1 MLIRAFLKMI
11 FNKNLRINHAHYIL
25 QQNLIFRIALLPLIL
40 VLLLIAIP
48 ASPIL
53 AEDSMTPACYLDQTL
68 TEMVSQGQI
77 TGAIAA
83 VVDDTGVV
91 LSQGY
96 GLADVSANL
105 PADSEN
111 TAFRIGSIAKT
122 FVAIAALQQVDAGR
136 IDLHASISTY
146 LEEDFPPFQY
156 DITMHQLLTHTAG
169 FEDLVSGIAIWKA
182 SDADPLATSIR
193 RYLPRQVFRPGQVVS
208 YSNYG
213 IALAAY
219 IVERV
224 SGQDF
229 AAYARQNLFQPLGMD
244 RTTFEL
250 DPAAL
255 GLTVS
260 QAYQKNGQPGLEPL
274 INLYPEGSAVSTAA
288 DMARYMSWLLR
299 DDHQGSRIDGDDQQ
313 GSRIDGVDTQ
323 ASLDSDDSQILS
335 VESKAKLWDRQYGMT
350 DDAPGIGYTWNRF
363 ELDGSTYVEKTGITA
378 HFRSWVACFPEQK
391 TGLFVVFNTPVDD
404 RQLHTL
410 YQMASAIT
418 LEINPLSADGNGDLS
433 GLPTDSDTNPGDLDS
448 AHDESPLLGK
458 SLNGY
463 YVATRSNFT
472 GLEKLYTL
480 LMPER
485 NLTITS
491 NQKTG
496 YQMDG
501 QLMVPVAPQSWKTP
515 RGVLTRVVDNQQI
528 FLASQTALSWVRAS
542 WLEHWLLQ
550 AALVSL
556 FALLSLVLF
565 FRETVGRLLRKP
577 GAMPKS
583 LHLPALILSILQL
596 GLLTGLIAILYDGVM
611 TVNLQSQTLP
621 VLILASLLALIAL
634 VSLAIAF
641 VKRSRSLRTQDKHG
655 KWQRW
660 PALAALTAHT
670 LITLGFIAWLIQNH
684 LITLRNLA
692 SLIRN

>member
-11 FNKNLRINHAHYIL
+11 FNKNLRINHAHYTL
-25 QQNLIFRIALLPLIL
+25 QQNLIFRMALLPLIL

-48 ASPIL
+48 ASPIH
-53 AEDSMTPACYLDQTL
+53 AEESMTPAYYLNQTL

-96 GLADVSANL
+96 GFADTSANL
-105 PADSEN
+105 PADSAN

-146 LEEDFPPFQY
+146 LEEDFQSFQY

-182 SDADPLATSIR
+182 SDADPLSVSIR

-219 IVERV
+219 IIERV

-288 DMARYMSWLLR
+288 DMARYMSWLLS
-299 DDHQGSRIDGDDQQ
+299 DNNQVSQMVAGDN
-313 GSRIDGVDTQ
+313 
-323 ASLDSDDSQILS
+323 AESLTNVGDSQILS
-335 VESKAKLWDRQYGMT
+335 VESKARLWDRQYGMI

-418 LEINPLSADGNGDLS
+418 LEINPLSADGTGDLS
-433 GLPTDSDTNPGDLDS
+433 GLPDGSGTNPSDPDS
-448 AHDESPLLGK
+448 AHDDNPLLGK
-458 SLNGY
+458 SLGGY

-485 NLTITS
+485 NLTITG
-491 NQKTG
+491 NQKMG
-496 YQMDG
+496 YQMDS
-501 QLMVPVAPQSWKTP
+501 QLMVPVAPQSWQTP
-515 RGVLTRVVDNQQI
+515 RGVLTRVDDDQQI

-556 FALLSLVLF
+556 FALLSLVLL

-577 GAMPKS
+577 GAMPKP
-583 LHLPALILSILQL
+583 LHLPSLILSILQL
-596 GLLTGLIAILYDGVM
+596 GLLTGLIATLYDGIM

-621 VLILASLLALIAL
+621 VLILASLLALSAL

-660 PALAALTAHT
+660 PVLAGLTVRT

-684 LITLRNLA
+684 LISLRSLA